1 MPNSVVILI
10 AIVWIALMVVVGTR
24 QRRIDMARLRASF
37 DALRFETAEGVVA
50 GDKLL
55 VVKEVAFEKS
65 REGSMS
71 LRSRMG
77 ETFWYCVGPGQSY
90 WVAMPM
96 RMPRKGPIEW
106 VVHPLS
112 EERMRAAL
120 SGDRQA
126 SAMAFG
132 A

>member
-1 MPNSVVILI
+1 MTSGIGILI
-10 AIVWIALMVVVGTR
+10 VVVWIALMVVLGIR
-24 QRRIDMARLRASF
+24 QRRLDMTRLHVSF
-37 DALRFETAEGVVA
+37 EALRFETTEGVVG
-50 GDKLL
+50 GDKVL
-55 VVKEVAFEKS
+55 VVKQVSFEKS

-77 ETFWYCVGPGQSY
+77 ETFWYCVGPGESY
-90 WVAMPM
+90 WLAIPM

-106 VVHPLS
+106 VVRPLT

-132 A
+132 G